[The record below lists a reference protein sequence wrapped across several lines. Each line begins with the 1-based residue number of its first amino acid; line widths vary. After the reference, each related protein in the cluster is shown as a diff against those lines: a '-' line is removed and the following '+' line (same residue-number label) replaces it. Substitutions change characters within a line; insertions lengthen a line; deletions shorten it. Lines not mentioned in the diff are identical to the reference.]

1 MIGFISGKMQVFGE
15 RVLLTTAGGVGYFVF
30 VSEKLLAAGNQ
41 DYLEL
46 YIYSYIRQDRFEL
59 YGFATPEQLQLF
71 ELLVAVSGC
80 GPKTA
85 LLLASGGVT
94 ALKQAVQQAEV
105 AYFTAFPRVGKKL
118 AQKLIIELKSK
129 LGGLKD
135 LDLTPQS
142 SSYTDALEALLTLGF
157 SESQIHLALQ
167 QLDPKNVSSGEL
179 IKQALKLL
187 HPA

>member
-85 LLLASGGVT
+85 LLLASGGVA

-167 QLDPKNVSSGEL
+167 QLDSQTKSSGEL